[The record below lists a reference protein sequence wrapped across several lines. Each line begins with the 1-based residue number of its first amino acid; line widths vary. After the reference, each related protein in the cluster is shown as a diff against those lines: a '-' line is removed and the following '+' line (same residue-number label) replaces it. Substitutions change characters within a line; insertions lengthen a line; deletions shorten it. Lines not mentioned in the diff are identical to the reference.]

1 MKEETKKEEVDLEV
15 GRQSAETTNPE
26 LGGVSAVPPPPAPA
40 GDIETGAP
48 GREATS
54 RPPSQTSTDA
64 IYASDPNK
72 DKKAKRIKAARERR
86 AGRKKFTTAQRI
98 AQANH
103 PNNPA
108 AADALTTQ
116 YRNRFTELDGHV
128 TDDIHSERSFKL
140 DLVKPE
146 LITIPYLERYFKT
159 VVGNYTDFNR
169 KGVEDGYIR
178 EPKKWLDSAHNRG
191 RLILVEAKDDNLKD
205 IANAMVNA
213 SPLERVVPVGLDEA
227 KQNELK
233 EDLLVALELKIQAQD
248 NPTEYRAS
256 LMQAYRE
263 EYDRPEATRLNQF
276 ELQELMGP
284 HAFSEA
290 KDISFENLQKE
301 LESSFS
307 TKVDEI
313 ILYGSDDNLAME
325 LPLLSRDATAEQFL
339 AIKSSE
345 FEVGESPFWTARFVD
360 QENPLELL
368 VDSRHPQ
375 DILIEANEG
384 MNLDREQK
392 SIAGMVKDVF
402 WPGFDVEVIPAT
414 EQNFE
419 LNPSFEEAFEGAKD
433 KGLSDEDVAYLKD
446 IFVGNSLFAPN
457 LSSEL
462 YSSTV
467 TKTQS
472 GINGEGA
479 VVVGNAL
486 REGNIGRQVATAKGV
501 LFAVNATM
509 FDTANDINLE
519 NKDKRQSYKNMFV
532 EMLIQNAKDPSK
544 SPSEVYKSAMSDVI
558 NAYAFIEKQKKIKF
572 YGQLG
577 DLYRLY
583 TLENADKT
591 NKRNR
596 IGINLLLPLPLG
608 VGYGASATITGMTL
622 AATGT
627 SASIAFPVAGTAS
640 FATFT
645 TILATSL
652 EYQRKAN
659 ADNLARWHRA
669 SARAFG
675 SNKVAFDQVK
685 KLQNDVIG
693 LKKESGGLKSVE
705 ELVQEMERT
714 MSVNPLVEEALAVL
728 QDPAGAE
735 EGQETTQEAE
745 TQDPLWTAAVAAAP
759 EIEEAVAEKKQQRET
774 FGLES
779 EGVTAAA
786 ASALT
791 AIDETAAVT
800 EGLGATTDIEAGMA
814 AGFKSEEQE
823 EEVELTEVK
832 TEEVAVET
840 PSEGEAVAAP
850 AAASAEEQTTTPD
863 APRDLSALAAVDTTA
878 ATAAAR
884 PGTGEKTQKAK
895 STKKQF
901 SM

>member
-1 MKEETKKEEVDLEV
+1 MKEETKQEVDLEL
-15 GRQSAETTNPE
+15 GQPRTSAAAQLPGEI
-26 LGGVSAVPPPPAPA
+26 SAVPPPVPNVARA
-40 GDIETGAP
+40 AQP
-48 GREATS
+48 GEAVS
-54 RPPSQTSTDA
+54 RPASQTSTDA
-64 IYASDPNK
+64 IYAGDPNK
-72 DKKAKRIKAARERR
+72 DKTAKRIKAGREKR
-86 AGRKKFTTAQRI
+86 AGKKKFTTAQRI
-98 AQANH
+98 AEANH

-108 AADALTTQ
+108 AADALTAQ
-116 YRNRFTELDGHV
+116 YRSRFTELDGHV

-146 LITIPYLERYFKT
+146 LISIPYLERYFKT
-159 VVGNYTDFNR
+159 VVGNYTEFNR
-169 KGVEDGYIR
+169 KGVEDGYTR
-178 EPKKWLDSAHNRG
+178 EPKKWLESAHNRG
-191 RLILVEAKDDNLKD
+191 RLVLVEAKENNLKD

-227 KQNELK
+227 KQHELK

-248 NPTEYRAS
+248 NPTEYRAN
-256 LMQAYRE
+256 LMQAFRE
-263 EYDRPEATRLNQF
+263 EYDKPEATRLNQF
-276 ELQELMGP
+276 ELDELMGP
-284 HAFSEA
+284 HGFSEA
-290 KDISFENLQKE
+290 KDISFANLQTS

-313 ILYGSDDNLAME
+313 ILYGSDSSLAME
-325 LPLLSRDATAEQFL
+325 LPILSREASSEQFL

-345 FEVGESPFWTARFVD
+345 FETGESPYWTARFVD
-360 QENPLELL
+360 QENPLELM
-368 VDSRHPQ
+368 VSSKHPQ
-375 DILIEANEG
+375 DILVEANDG
-384 MNLDREQK
+384 MNLERAQKTIGDR
-392 SIAGMVKDVF
+392 IKDVI
-402 WPGFDVEVIPAT
+402 WPGFDLEVIPAT
-414 EQNFE
+414 EKNFE
-419 LNPSFEEAFEGAKD
+419 LNPSFEEVFESAKD

-457 LSSEL
+457 LSSDL
-462 YSSTV
+462 YSATV

-519 NKDKRQSYKNMFV
+519 NKDKRQSYKHMFV

-572 YGQLG
+572 YSQLG

-608 VGYGASATITGMTL
+608 VGYGASATVAGMTL
-622 AATGT
+622 AATGG
-627 SASIAFPVAGTAS
+627 SASIAFPIAGVAS
-640 FATFT
+640 FASFT

-675 SNKVAFDQVK
+675 SNKIAFDEVK
-685 KLQNDVIG
+685 KLQNDIIG
-693 LKKESGGLKSVE
+693 LKKQSGGLRPVE
-705 ELVQEMERT
+705 ELVREMERVIPV
-714 MSVNPLVEEALAVL
+714 SPLVEEALAVL
-728 QDPAGAE
+728 ENPAVA
-735 EGQETTQEAE
+735 QQTQEA
-745 TQDPLWTAAVAAAP
+745 TQGTQSQDPLWRAAVAAAP
-759 EIEEAVAEKKQQRET
+759 EIEEVVSEKKQQRDN
-774 FGLES
+774 FGLEADS
-779 EGVTAAA
+779 QIVSRNVPSIG
-786 ASALT
+786 
-791 AIDETAAVT
+791 IAVA
-800 EGLGATTDIEAGMA
+800 EDLGPSVDLEAGLA
-814 AGFKSEEQE
+814 RSVGSESKE

-832 TEEVAVET
+832 TEKQAAQSSSAAEVAT
-840 PSEGEAVAAP
+840 NPS
-850 AAASAEEQTTTPD
+850 ASAEAQTESTSN
-863 APRDLSALAAVDTTA
+863 RQDLSALAFSA
-878 ATAAAR
+878 
-884 PGTGEKTQKAK
+884 GTSTGRSASAERKPKAK
-895 STKKQF
+895 TLNRQVT
-901 SM
+901 M

>member
-1 MKEETKKEEVDLEV
+1 MREETKKEEVDLEI
-15 GRQSAETTNPE
+15 GQSAAAANPE
-26 LGGVSAVPPPPAPA
+26 LGGVSAVPPPAPA

-86 AGRKKFTTAQRI
+86 VGRKKFTTAQRI

-108 AADALTTQ
+108 AAEALTTQ

-146 LITIPYLERYFKT
+146 LITVPYLERYFKT

-191 RLILVEAKDDNLKD
+191 RLVLVEATDDNLKD

-213 SPLERVVPVGLDEA
+213 SPLERVVPVGLDET
-227 KQNELK
+227 KQHELK

-248 NPTEYRAS
+248 NPAEYRAS

-276 ELQELMGP
+276 ELHELMGP

-290 KDISFENLQKE
+290 KDISFANLQKE

-313 ILYGSDDNLAME
+313 ILYGSDDSLAME
-325 LPLLSRDATAEQFL
+325 LPLLSREATAEQFL

-360 QENPLELL
+360 QDNPLELL
-368 VDSRHPQ
+368 VDSRHPR
-375 DILIEANEG
+375 DILIEANDG
-384 MNLDREQK
+384 MNTDREQK
-392 SIAGMVKDVF
+392 SIGGKIKDVF
-402 WPGFDVEVIPAT
+402 WPGFDVEVIPAA

-419 LNPSFEEAFEGAKD
+419 LNPSFEEAFESAKD
-433 KGLSDEDVAYLKD
+433 KGLTDDDIAYLKD

-532 EMLIQNAKDPSK
+532 EMLIQNAKDPGK
-544 SPSEVYKSAMSDVI
+544 SPGEVYKSAMSDVI
-558 NAYAFIEKQKKIKF
+558 DAYAFIEKQKKIKF
-572 YGQLG
+572 YSQLG

-608 VGYGASATITGMTL
+608 VGYGASATIAGMTL
-622 AATGT
+622 AATGA
-627 SASIAFPVAGTAS
+627 SASIAFPVAGVAS
-640 FATFT
+640 FTSFT

-685 KLQNDVIG
+685 KLQNDIIG
-693 LKKESGGLKSVE
+693 LKKESGGLTSVE

-714 MSVNPLVEEALAVL
+714 MPVNPLVEEALAAL
-728 QDPAGAE
+728 DPAGAE
-735 EGQETTQEAE
+735 ESLEASEGQTEDQ
-745 TQDPLWTAAVAAAP
+745 LWSAAVAAAP
-759 EIEEAVAEKKQQRET
+759 EIEGMVEDKKKQRDT
-774 FGLES
+774 FGLET
-779 EGVTAAA
+779 EGETVAA

-791 AIDETAAVT
+791 AIDETAGVT
-800 EGLGATTDIEAGMA
+800 EDLGSSTDIEAGIV
-814 AGFKSEEQE
+814 AGLKSEEQE
-823 EEVELTEVK
+823 EEVELATLK
-832 TEEVAVET
+832 SGQASAET
-840 PSEGEAVAAP
+840 SSEGEAVAA
-850 AAASAEEQTTTPD
+850 AAAAPAEAETTTPD
-863 APRDLSALAAVDTTA
+863 TERDLSALAATS
-878 ATAAAR
+878 ATASTTAR
-884 PGTGEKTQKAK
+884 PGTGEKKQKSQ
-895 STKKQF
+895 STKKQVT
-901 SM
+901 M